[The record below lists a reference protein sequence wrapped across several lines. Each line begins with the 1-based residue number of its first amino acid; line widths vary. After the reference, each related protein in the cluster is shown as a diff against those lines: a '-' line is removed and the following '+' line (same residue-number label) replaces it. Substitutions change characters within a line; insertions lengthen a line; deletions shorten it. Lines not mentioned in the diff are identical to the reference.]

1 MLKRSAALIALAI
14 ALPADAAGPITGRWL
29 TADGSAVVAIAPCGA
44 ALCGRIA
51 RLNKGPA
58 NGPAIDANNPD
69 PKLKTRPLLGMAVL
83 TGLTAS
89 GDGWKGSI
97 YDPKKGKTYK
107 ATVTRDGAKLKI
119 QACVAVFCQTIGW
132 TAAG

>member
-1 MLKRSAALIALAI
+1 MLLAAAPAFAAPPIA
-14 ALPADAAGPITGRWL
+14 GRWL

-44 ALCGRIA
+44 ALCGRIVK
-51 RLNKGPA
+51 LNKAPA
-58 NGPAIDANNPD
+58 NGPAVDANNPD
-69 PKLKTRPLLGMAVL
+69 PRLKTRSLLGVPVL
-83 TGLTAS
+83 TGLTPD

-107 ATVTRDGAKLKI
+107 ATVTRDGAKLKV
-119 QACVAVFCQTIGW
+119 QACVAVFCQTISW